1 MIAELFVGLQD
12 GLVAMTASPY
22 ALLVLLV
29 LCFVDGF
36 FPPVPS
42 ETIVIS
48 LAAAAISGHGP
59 SLIWVFLLAALGA
72 FLGDLTAYALGARL
86 PLARIGIFRTQRG
99 AAALEWAGR
108 QIGRRGGSLILAAR
122 YIPVGRV
129 AVNITAGSIGYP
141 VRTFTLFAALAAS
154 SWSAF
159 SILIGAGA
167 GALLQENP
175 LLASVVGVVVGVVL
189 GWLIDAVI
197 RARSSK
203 AQRAEGSGNV

>member
-1 MIAELFVGLQD
+1 MMGELFAGLQD
-12 GLVAMTASPY
+12 GLVAMTGSPF
-22 ALLVLLV
+22 ALLVLLL

-48 LAAAAISGHGP
+48 LAAASVSGHGP
-59 SLIWVFLLAALGA
+59 PVIWVFLLAAAGA
-72 FLGDLTAYALGARL
+72 FLGDLTAYVLGARL
-86 PLARIGIFRTQRG
+86 PLQRIPLFRTRRG

-108 QIGRRGGSLILAAR
+108 QVGRRGGSVILAAR

-141 VRTFTLFAALAAS
+141 MRTFTLFAALAAV

-159 SILIGAGA
+159 SILIGVGA

-175 LLASVVGVVVGVVL
+175 LVASAIGVVVGILL
-189 GWLIDAVI
+189 GGVIDGVI
-197 RARSSK
+197 RARSAK
-203 AQRAEGSGNV
+203 REEPERNGHV